1 MSEIYPLFSKPVYVN
16 KLSFNGKKFLPII
29 EDEFVES
36 GGEKRLNQDR
46 VSRASV
52 DKDVLS
58 RPQFKDLKNLLIKES
73 KKYYKDI
80 LKYSND
86 FKITTSWFTKTLKDE
101 SSNYHKHS
109 NALISGVL
117 YLKVPKNS
125 GDINFQVYNDET
137 FHLDCTEY
145 NIYNSTNYTFE
156 TFPNL
161 LIMFPSN
168 LYHKILKSESN
179 EPRISLAFN
188 MMPYGD
194 ISNKNTDSYFFIK

>member
-1 MSEIYPLFSKPVYVN
+1 MSEVYPLFSKPVYVN
-16 KLSFNGKKFLPII
+16 KLSFDSKKFLSLI

-36 GGEKRLNQDR
+36 GGEKLLNQEH
-46 VSRASV
+46 VSKASV
-52 DKDVLS
+52 NKNVLD
-58 RPQFKDLKNLLIKES
+58 QIKFKTLKNLLMVES
-73 KKYYKDI
+73 KKYYKDV
-80 LKYSND
+80 LKYKND

-117 YLKVPKNS
+117 YLNVPKNS
-125 GDINFQVYNDET
+125 GDINFQIYNDET

-145 NIYNSTNYTFE
+145 NIYNSTNFTFE
-156 TFPNL
+156 TFNNL

-168 LYHKILKSESN
+168 LYHKILKSEST

-188 MMPYGD
+188 MMPYGH
-194 ISNKNTDSYFFIK
+194 ISSKNGDSYFYIK